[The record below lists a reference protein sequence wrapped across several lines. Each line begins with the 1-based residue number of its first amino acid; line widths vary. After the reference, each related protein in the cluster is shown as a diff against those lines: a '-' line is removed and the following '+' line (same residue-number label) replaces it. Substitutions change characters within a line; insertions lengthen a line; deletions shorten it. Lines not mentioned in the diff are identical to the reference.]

1 MHLTFYAIADSK
13 VLTYTKIMKR
23 FIYLLIQFTWGLG
36 QTAIGFLF
44 FMIHIARPH
53 RIYRNAIET
62 QWKDKWAGLSLGPF
76 IFVPTNEDK
85 DYQNGARIH
94 EYGHTFQSLV
104 LGPLYAIVGVI
115 SVGWGSVVYPILK
128 GTKKYKDV
136 KYTKCFVEY
145 NASWLGE
152 KVTGEKACW

>member
-13 VLTYTKIMKR
+13 VLSYTKIMKR
-23 FIYLLIQFTWGLG
+23 FIFLLIQFTWGLG
-36 QTAIGFLF
+36 QTVIGFLF

-53 RIYRNAIET
+53 RIYKCAIET

-104 LGPLYAIVGVI
+104 LGPFYAIVGVI

-152 KVTGEKACW
+152 KVTGEKAVW

>member
-13 VLTYTKIMKR
+13 VLSYTKIMKR

-53 RIYRNAIET
+53 RIYRCSIET

-104 LGPLYAIVGVI
+104 LGPLYAIVGLKAVHIASIKKRFFSRARDVI
-115 SVGWGSVVYPILK
+115 LSS
-128 GTKKYKDV
+128 
-136 KYTKCFVEY
+136 
-145 NASWLGE
+145 
-152 KVTGEKACW
+152 